1 MVVSKQRCFLPK
13 VKKTIFILHSY
24 FSFVICYE
32 VQQLFSVYDRMNNEK
47 QEQTNVIASFL
58 HLHFK
63 FKENKAIASSCKFC
77 ENSLQY
83 FCIMRCSFCTNVLS
97 TMYNISII
105 SLENIYMET
114 YILDFNS
121 NNFSKIRAKHMKIY
135 N

>member
-1 MVVSKQRCFLPK
+1 MVVSKQRCFLR
-13 VKKTIFILHSY
+13 KKTIFILHSY

-63 FKENKAIASSCKFC
+63 FKENKAIASLCKLC

-83 FCIMRCSFCTNVLS
+83 FCIMRCSFYTNVLLP
-97 TMYNISII
+97 MYNIFII

-114 YILDFNS
+114 
-121 NNFSKIRAKHMKIY
+121 IRTIFQNKS
-135 N
+135 